1 MVIFRMSNS
10 LRGLAFMKKGIYLT
24 FLFLLS
30 INLTFSSSGD
40 VPHDQLSVK
49 VFTDKHISEIN
60 ERIFGIHLPAW
71 NETLVSQGIFNSR
84 IANNMKDAGICYLVY
99 PGGNFGYDFVWNN
112 LHSKNELSSDDLLNI
127 AEDIGAYIKIS
138 LNPNESPSLAAQWI
152 RYLNFELNADV
163 KYWEVADEPY
173 LTMNVDQFIDK
184 MKTFVPVMKE
194 VDPSIK
200 IVANVSVDN
209 ENYTKKVIRE
219 IGDLID
225 VYSIHFFPLPPSKA
239 VYSNSPY
246 DKNNKDSFYADLL
259 NSTQKLPKQIA
270 TLRQWVEE
278 VYPYKDIEYQIGS
291 FAPVWWGP
299 EDWTVNSLPAGLWV
313 ADMLGIFAKENLS
326 GAAFWAL
333 MNPYPPQQGDFGMF
347 SPNMQPYVSFYP
359 YVLFNK
365 HFGKILVENT
375 CNRQDLSIYTSLSKN
390 EKNLYI
396 MIINKSANKSFNI
409 NFDLGTFV
417 PREDGAAWILDG
429 PVNIGNP
436 TDYGLRKEGLNN
448 IHSIFEYSAKP
459 YSIIVLE
466 IPGKDS
472 NLDITESPNLAL
484 NKSACASS
492 IALNTDSK
500 YYTTYDYIPDM
511 AIDGD
516 PNTRWASKIFKK
528 DIESFTLD
536 LGQEIAFN
544 QIVIEWEY
552 WATRYAIEVS
562 KDDNNWEKIADQE
575 NALKE
580 KDPPQ
585 PVDVINLDNI
595 INARYIRI
603 SMFERP
609 KDSGA
614 KAGCSQWTP
623 DAFSIWELGV
633 FLR

>member
-1 MVIFRMSNS
+1 M
-10 LRGLAFMKKGIYLT
+10 
-24 FLFLLS
+24 
-30 INLTFSSSGD
+30 
-40 VPHDQLSVK
+40 
-49 VFTDKHISEIN
+49 
-60 ERIFGIHLPAW
+60 
-71 NETLVSQGIFNSR
+71 
-84 IANNMKDAGICYLVY
+84 
-99 PGGNFGYDFVWNN
+99 
-112 LHSKNELSSDDLLNI
+112 
-127 AEDIGAYIKIS
+127 
-138 LNPNESPSLAAQWI
+138 
-152 RYLNFELNADV
+152 
-163 KYWEVADEPY
+163 
-173 LTMNVDQFIDK
+173 
-184 MKTFVPVMKE
+184 
-194 VDPSIK
+194 
-200 IVANVSVDN
+200 
-209 ENYTKKVIRE
+209 
-219 IGDLID
+219 
-225 VYSIHFFPLPPSKA
+225 
-239 VYSNSPY
+239 
-246 DKNNKDSFYADLL
+246 
-259 NSTQKLPKQIA
+259 
-270 TLRQWVEE
+270 
-278 VYPYKDIEYQIGS
+278 
-291 FAPVWWGP
+291 
-299 EDWTVNSLPAGLWV
+299 
-313 ADMLGIFAKENLS
+313 
-326 GAAFWAL
+326 
-333 MNPYPPQQGDFGMF
+333 
-347 SPNMQPYVSFYP
+347 
-359 YVLFNK
+359 
-365 HFGKILVENT
+365 
-375 CNRQDLSIYTSLSKN
+375 
-390 EKNLYI
+390 
-396 MIINKSANKSFNI
+396 
-409 NFDLGTFV
+409 
-417 PREDGAAWILDG
+417 
-429 PVNIGNP
+429 
-436 TDYGLRKEGLNN
+436 
-448 IHSIFEYSAKP
+448 
-459 YSIIVLE
+459 E

-609 KDSGA
+609 KDSGGA